1 MDYGKDNYASVS
13 FSDGPDGRR
22 TIIGWMSN
30 WQYAADV
37 PTQQFRSANTLPREM
52 KLFRA
57 DDGDIYLASE
67 PSPELTDLRDKLSV
81 NVKRTTVGNKTT
93 KYALPANGICE
104 ILLDVDAR
112 KADKFNLTLSNAVG
126 EKVVMTYNPKDET
139 VSMDRRLSGDI
150 SFSAD
155 FPAVTVAPTRNVS
168 GRVSLRIFIDR
179 SSIELFTDN
188 GRSATT
194 NLVFPSKPYT
204 TLSISAEGGKAKVT
218 NLNVYGIKL

>member
-1 MDYGKDNYASVS
+1 
-13 FSDGPDGRR
+13 
-22 TIIGWMSN
+22 
-30 WQYAADV
+30 
-37 PTQQFRSANTLPREM
+37 
-52 KLFRA
+52 
-57 DDGDIYLASE
+57 
-67 PSPELTDLRDKLSV
+67 
-81 NVKRTTVGNKTT
+81 
-93 KYALPANGICE
+93 
-104 ILLDVDAR
+104 
-112 KADKFNLTLSNAVG
+112 
-126 EKVVMTYNPKDET
+126 MTYNPKDET

>member
-1 MDYGKDNYASVS
+1 
-13 FSDGPDGRR
+13 
-22 TIIGWMSN
+22 MSN

>member
-1 MDYGKDNYASVS
+1 
-13 FSDGPDGRR
+13 
-22 TIIGWMSN
+22 MSN

-93 KYALPANGICE
+93 KYALPANGIYE

-112 KADKFNLTLSNAVG
+112 KADKFNLTLSNAAG

-139 VSMDRRLSGDI
+139 LSMDRRLSGDI